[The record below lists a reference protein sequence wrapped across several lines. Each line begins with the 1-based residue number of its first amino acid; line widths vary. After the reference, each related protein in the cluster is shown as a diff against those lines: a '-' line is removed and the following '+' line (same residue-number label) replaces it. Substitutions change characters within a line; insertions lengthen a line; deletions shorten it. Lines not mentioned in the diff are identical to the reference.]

1 MSQTSEQLNNALVN
15 NDDVI
20 EYRDVVID
28 GKLAKYAYACSCERA
43 KGRLGYRFSKRTF
56 DIIFSVCIIIILL
69 IPSLVLCLAIC
80 IESPGSPIY
89 VQRRVGRIGKH
100 GEVITFPM
108 LKFRSMYK
116 DADERLEEIKHLNEA
131 DGPLFKIKDDPRVTK
146 IGKFIRKHSLDELPQ
161 FINCFMGH
169 LSTVGP
175 RPPLPNEVLEYDEKA
190 MKRLSVKP
198 GITGFWQVRG
208 RSDLSF
214 DEMIELD
221 LLYINERS
229 IKTDL
234 WLIGKTISV
243 VFEGDGAY

>member
-1 MSQTSEQLNNALVN
+1 M
-15 NDDVI
+15 
-20 EYRDVVID
+20 
-28 GKLAKYAYACSCERA
+28 
-43 KGRLGYRFSKRTF
+43 
-56 DIIFSVCIIIILL
+56 
-69 IPSLVLCLAIC
+69 
-80 IESPGSPIY
+80 
-89 VQRRVGRIGKH
+89 GRIGKH

-108 LKFRSMYK
+108 LKFRSMYQ

-161 FINCFMGH
+161 FVNCFMGH

-229 IKTDL
+229 LKTDL
-234 WLIGKTISV
+234 WLIGKTVSV

>member
-1 MSQTSEQLNNALVN
+1 
-15 NDDVI
+15 
-20 EYRDVVID
+20 
-28 GKLAKYAYACSCERA
+28 
-43 KGRLGYRFSKRTF
+43 
-56 DIIFSVCIIIILL
+56 
-69 IPSLVLCLAIC
+69 
-80 IESPGSPIY
+80 
-89 VQRRVGRIGKH
+89 
-100 GEVITFPM
+100 
-108 LKFRSMYK
+108 
-116 DADERLEEIKHLNEA
+116 
-131 DGPLFKIKDDPRVTK
+131 
-146 IGKFIRKHSLDELPQ
+146 
-161 FINCFMGH
+161 MGH